1 MQQADAGA
9 EVEEI
14 CRNMGISET
23 TFCRWEKK
31 FAPMGLSEMRRFMQ
45 REKENIMPN
54 RGGDLS
60 LDKAIL

>member
-1 MQQADAGA
+1 M
-9 EVEEI
+9 EEI